1 MTAAHPRPA
10 LEVKRL
16 RVEFD
21 HLVAV
26 DDVSLTVEPG
36 MIFGLLGPNGAGK
49 TTLMTCVAGLAE
61 ATYGEVWIGGRS
73 LEEEREAALARL
85 GFQPDVP
92 PMLEGVT
99 VYELL
104 ELFASAYGVPAPLR
118 AARIE
123 ELLALVQLSEHR
135 DALSDTLSRG
145 MRQRVFLAKT
155 LLPAPPLLILDEPAS
170 GLDPIA
176 RRDLAEVIRALGARG
191 VAVVISSHVLEE
203 LDGVCDSLGVM
214 FKGRLLDAGR
224 LEDVRRRLYP
234 EATLDVCL
242 LEGAAGGAAGEGAGL
257 AARVRAALGGLVADV
272 VALSEPGALRL
283 TLSPEMRGG
292 AAGAA
297 SAAGEAARAAEVVR
311 ALVGAGLSP
320 HHVALRRPNLQ
331 DIFVELSERAA
342 RAPRG

>member
-1 MTAAHPRPA
+1 MTQPPRPPA
-10 LEVKRL
+10 LEVRHL

-21 HLVAV
+21 DLVAV
-26 DDVSLTVEPG
+26 NDVDLTVEPG

-49 TTLMTCVAGLAE
+49 TTLMTCVAGLTE
-61 ATYGEVWIGGRS
+61 ATYGEVRIGGRS
-73 LEEEREAALARL
+73 LEDERGAALARL

-104 ELFASAYGVPAPLR
+104 ELFASAYGIPAPLR
-118 AARIE
+118 ARRIE
-123 ELLALVQLSEHR
+123 ELLALVKLSEHR

-170 GLDPIA
+170 GLDPMS
-176 RRDLAEVIRALGARG
+176 RRDLAEVIRALGASG

-203 LDGVCDSLGVM
+203 LDGVCDSLAVM

-224 LEDVRRRLYP
+224 IDDVRRRLHP
-234 EATLDVCL
+234 EAALEVRLFD
-242 LEGAAGGAAGEGAGL
+242 EGAGAALKGEGL
-257 AARVRAALGGLVADV
+257 AARARAALGGLVSAAEEV
-272 VALSEPGALRL
+272 GEGGALRL
-283 TLSPEMRGG
+283 TL
-292 AAGAA
+292 AGA
-297 SAAGEAARAAEVVR
+297 SAGEGESAGESDEARAAAVVR
-311 ALVGAGLSP
+311 ALVGAGLP
-320 HHVALRRPNLQ
+320 PCHAALRRPNLQ

-342 RAPRG
+342 RELKG